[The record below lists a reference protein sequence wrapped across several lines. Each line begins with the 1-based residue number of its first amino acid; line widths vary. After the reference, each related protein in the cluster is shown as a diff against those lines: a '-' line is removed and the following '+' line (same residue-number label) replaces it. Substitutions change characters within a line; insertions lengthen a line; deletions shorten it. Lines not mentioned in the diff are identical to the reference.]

1 MAAKSRA
8 RIPRGA
14 PRGAPSKPAPRA
26 ERFDLFAICA
36 PGLEDVLEAEMRALE
51 LDVGK
56 RDIGG
61 VAFSGGSSALYRAN
75 LWLRTATRIVARVGD
90 FHARLFDELERHSRK
105 LAWSRFL
112 AGGQPVRLRVST
124 SKSRLYHT
132 GAVAQRVA
140 EAMEQS
146 TGIAP
151 TVMSGGDDDDEA
163 GETPL
168 VIVRLFRDQCTVSI
182 DSSGALLHRRG
193 YRLAV
198 AKAPLRETLGAAL
211 LLASGW
217 NSNTPLIDP
226 LCGAGTIAI
235 EGALLAR
242 RIPPGLAR
250 SFAFMRWP
258 SFHEPTWTK
267 VLDAARAQVLAAA
280 PAPIL
285 GSDRDAGAIAASHEN
300 AERAGVA
307 ADIVFEEKAI
317 SRIAPPANV
326 PPGAI
331 VTNPPY
337 GVRVGDRDAL
347 RNLYAQLGTV
357 ARERFPGWKL
367 LVLSADPRLDGQI
380 GRALEPVLRTKNGGI
395 AVRAMRSTI

>member
-8 RIPRGA
+8 RPQCGT

-26 ERFDLFAICA
+26 ERFELFAICA
-36 PGLEDVLEAEMRALE
+36 PGLEDVLEGEMHALG

-61 VAFSGGSSALYRAN
+61 VAFSGGSSALFRAN
-75 LWLRTATRIVARVGD
+75 LWLRTATRVVARVGD
-90 FHARLFDELERHSRK
+90 FHARLFDELERHSRR
-105 LAWSRFL
+105 LLWSRFI
-112 AGGQPVRLRVST
+112 ASGQPVRLRVST

-140 EAMEQS
+140 EAMENS
-146 TGIAP
+146 TGVAP
-151 TVMSGGDDDDEA
+151 TVTSSGDDDEDA

-182 DSSGALLHRRG
+182 DTSGALLHRRG
-193 YRLAV
+193 YRLAT

-217 NSNTPLIDP
+217 DAHTPLIDP
-226 LCGAGTIAI
+226 LCGAGTIPI
-235 EGALLAR
+235 EGALIAR
-242 RIPPGLAR
+242 RIPPGLSR
-250 SFAFMRWP
+250 GFAFMRWP
-258 SFHEPTWTK
+258 SFHEPTWKK
-267 VLDAARAQVLAAA
+267 VLDEARAQMLPAA

-285 GSDRDAGAIAASHEN
+285 GSDRDAGAIAASREN

-307 ADIVFEEKAI
+307 ADIVFEEKVI
-317 SRIAPPANV
+317 SRIASPA
-326 PPGAI
+326 GAPAGAL

-357 ARERFPGWKL
+357 ARERFPGWRL
-367 LVLSADPRLDGQI
+367 TVLSADPRLDGQI
-380 GRALEPVLRTKNGGI
+380 GGAMEPVLITKNGGI
-395 AVRAMRSTI
+395 AVRAMRSAT

>member
-8 RIPRGA
+8 RV

-26 ERFDLFAICA
+26 ERFEMFAICA
-36 PGLEDVLEAEMRALE
+36 PGLEGVLESEMRALG
-51 LDVGK
+51 LDVGR

-61 VAFSGGSSALYRAN
+61 IAFAGGSSALFRAN
-75 LWLRTATRIVARVGD
+75 LWLRTATRVLARVGD

-105 LAWSRFL
+105 LVWSRFI
-112 AGGQPVRLRVST
+112 ASGQPVRLRVST

-132 GAVAQRVA
+132 GAVAQRIA

-151 TVMSGGDDDDEA
+151 TVTSGGDDDEDA

-182 DSSGALLHRRG
+182 DTSGALLHRRG

-198 AKAPLRETLGAAL
+198 ARAPLRETLGAAL

-217 NSNTPLIDP
+217 DPNTPLVDP

-235 EGALLAR
+235 EGALIAR
-242 RIPPGLAR
+242 RIPPGFSR

-258 SFHEPTWTK
+258 SFHEPTWKK
-267 VLDAARAQVLAAA
+267 VLDEARAQILPAA

-285 GSDRDAGAIAASHEN
+285 GSDRDAGAIAASREN

-317 SRIAPPANV
+317 SRIAPPA
-326 PPGAI
+326 GATSGWI
-331 VTNPPY
+331 ITNPPY

-357 ARERFPGWKL
+357 ARERFPGWTL

-380 GRALEPVLRTKNGGI
+380 GATMEPVLATRNGGI
-395 AVRAMRSTI
+395 AVRAMRTII

>member
-1 MAAKSRA
+1 MAGKPRA
-8 RIPRGA
+8 RS

-26 ERFDLFAICA
+26 ERFELFAICA
-36 PGLEDVLEAEMRALE
+36 PGLESVLEAEMRTLG

-61 VAFSGGSSALYRAN
+61 VAFAGGSSALFRSN
-75 LWLRTATRIVARVGD
+75 LWLRTATRVVARVGE

-105 LAWSRFL
+105 LAWSRFI
-112 AGGQPVRLRVST
+112 AGGQRVRLRVST

-132 GAVAQRVA
+132 GAVAQRIA
-140 EAMEQS
+140 EAMEKS

-151 TVMSGGDDDDEA
+151 TVTSGGDDDEEG

-182 DSSGALLHRRG
+182 DTSGALLHRRG
-193 YRLAV
+193 YRLAT

-211 LLASGW
+211 LLAGEW
-217 NSNTPLIDP
+217 DPRTTLVDP
-226 LCGAGTIAI
+226 LCGAGTIPI
-235 EGALLAR
+235 EGALIAR
-242 RIPPGLAR
+242 RIPPGLLR
-250 SFAFMRWP
+250 GFAFMRWP
-258 SFHEPTWTK
+258 SFHEPTWKK
-267 VLDAARAQVLAAA
+267 VLDEAREQMLSAA

-285 GSDRDAGAIAASHEN
+285 GSDRDAGAIAASREN

-307 ADIVFEEKAI
+307 ADVAFEAKAI
-317 SRIAPPANV
+317 SRIAPPV
-326 PPGAI
+326 GVSPGAI

-347 RNLYAQLGTV
+347 RNLYAQLGNV
-357 ARERFPGWKL
+357 VRERFTGWRL
-367 LVLSADPRLDGQI
+367 IVLSADPRLDSQVGV
-380 GRALEPVLRTKNGGI
+380 AMEPVLSTKNGGI
-395 AVRAMRSTI
+395 AVRAMRSTT